1 MTIIVIK
8 NVDIDDLDL
17 SVRAWNCL
25 RRAKIDN
32 VQDIVDNYD
41 NLTKVRNLGQR
52 CYNEV
57 LDKIK
62 PYVEFVDKIQ
72 ITNYDRIKSM
82 SIDELAE
89 FLEDEDNLATQYCNK
104 NCCIHFEDNG
114 DCKAYKAVKRNSCVQ
129 AVKQWLESEVS
140 EQWLN

>member
-1 MTIIVIK
+1 MAIKVIK
-8 NVDIDDLDL
+8 NVDIDELAL

-62 PYVEFVDKIQ
+62 PYVEVVDKIQ

-82 SIDELAE
+82 SVDELAE

-104 NCCIHFEDNG
+104 NCCVHFEGNG
-114 DCKAYKAVKRNSCVQ
+114 DCKADRTVKRNSCVQ